1 LHKIKTN
8 MTLPTTS
15 ELYSDNLEIAFKND
29 QFNLLLNQPPKADWI
44 KQNKYAN
51 NSNYIPIGIVETLLQ
66 KIFKRF
72 RVEVLREGTMFNSVY
87 VTIRLH
93 YWNGTDNTWQFHDG
107 VGAVQLQTKQGSSP
121 AQLENI
127 NNNAVMM
134 ALPMA
139 KSYAIKD
146 ACEHIGKIFGRDI
159 NRKDVMAFSQDN
171 SISKEIDSKS
181 ISRLKTYINDC
192 QSLEHLLSVQDLAI
206 DYNLIDLFNEK
217 KEALNG

>member
-1 LHKIKTN
+1 MHKINTN

-15 ELYSDNLEIAFKND
+15 ELYSDNLEVAFKND

-159 NRKDVMAFSQDN
+159 NRKDVMAFTQDN
-171 SISKEIDSKS
+171 SISNEVDSKS
-181 ISRLKTYINDC
+181 RARLENYLKNC
-192 QSLEHLLSVQDLAI
+192 ESLEQLLSVQDLAI
-206 DYNLIDLFNEK
+206 KFDLMDLFNAK
-217 KEALNG
+217 KEAFNG

>member
-159 NRKDVMAFSQDN
+159 NRQDVMAFSQDN
-171 SISKEIDSKS
+171 SISKEMDSKS

-192 QSLEHLLSVQDLAI
+192 QSLEQLLSVQDLAI

>member
-1 LHKIKTN
+1 
-8 MTLPTTS
+8 
-15 ELYSDNLEIAFKND
+15 
-29 QFNLLLNQPPKADWI
+29 
-44 KQNKYAN
+44 
-51 NSNYIPIGIVETLLQ
+51 
-66 KIFKRF
+66 
-72 RVEVLREGTMFNSVY
+72 MFNSVY

>member
-1 LHKIKTN
+1 

-15 ELYSDNLEIAFKND
+15 ELYSDNLEVAFKND
-29 QFNLLLNQPPKADWI
+29 QFNLLLNQPPKPDWI

-93 YWNGTDNTWQFHDG
+93 YWNGIDDTWQFHDG

-146 ACEHIGKIFGRDI
+146 ACEHIGKLFGRDI

-171 SISKEIDSKS
+171 SITNEVDTKSKS
-181 ISRLKTYINDC
+181 RLESYIQNC
-192 QSLEHLLSVQDLAI
+192 ESLEHLLSVQDLAI
-206 DYNLIDLFNEK
+206 KFDLMDLFNAK

>member
-1 LHKIKTN
+1 

-15 ELYSDNLEIAFKND
+15 ELYSDNLEVAFKND
-29 QFNLLLNQPPKADWI
+29 QFNLLLNQPPKPDWI

-146 ACEHIGKIFGRDI
+146 ACEHIGKLFGRDI

-171 SISKEIDSKS
+171 SITNEVNVKS
-181 ISRLKTYINDC
+181 NARLESYIQNC
-192 QSLEHLLSVQDLAI
+192 ESLEQLLSVQDLAI
-206 DYNLIDLFNEK
+206 KFDLMNLFNAK

>member
-1 LHKIKTN
+1 

>member
-1 LHKIKTN
+1 

-15 ELYSDNLEIAFKND
+15 ELYSDNLELAFKND

-93 YWNGTDNTWQFHDG
+93 YWNGIDDTWQFHDG

-146 ACEHIGKIFGRDI
+146 ACEHIGKLFGRDI

-171 SISKEIDSKS
+171 SITNEVDTKSKS
-181 ISRLKTYINDC
+181 RLESYIQNC
-192 QSLEHLLSVQDLAI
+192 ESLEHLLSVQDLAI
-206 DYNLIDLFNEK
+206 KFDLIDLFNAK

>member
-1 LHKIKTN
+1 

-15 ELYSDNLEIAFKND
+15 ELYSDNLEVAFKND

-93 YWNGTDNTWQFHDG
+93 YWNGIDNTWQFHDG

-146 ACEHIGKIFGRDI
+146 ACEHIGKLFGRDI

-171 SISKEIDSKS
+171 SITNEVDTKSKS
-181 ISRLKTYINDC
+181 RLESYIQNC
-192 QSLEHLLSVQDLAI
+192 ESLEHLLSVQDLAI
-206 DYNLIDLFNEK
+206 KFDLMDLFNAK

>member
-1 LHKIKTN
+1 

-15 ELYSDNLEIAFKND
+15 ELYSDNLEVAFKND

-93 YWNGTDNTWQFHDG
+93 YWNGIDDTWQFHDG

-146 ACEHIGKIFGRDI
+146 ACEHIGKLFGRDI

-171 SISKEIDSKS
+171 SITNEVDTKS
-181 ISRLKTYINDC
+181 RTRLESYIKNC
-192 QSLEHLLSVQDLAI
+192 ESLEHLLSVQDLAI
-206 DYNLIDLFNEK
+206 KFDLMHLFNAK

>member
-1 LHKIKTN
+1 

-15 ELYSDNLEIAFKND
+15 ELYSDNLEVAFKND

-93 YWNGTDNTWQFHDG
+93 YWNGIDNTWQFHDG

-146 ACEHIGKIFGRDI
+146 ACEHIGKLFGRDI

-171 SISKEIDSKS
+171 SIANEVDTKSKA
-181 ISRLKTYINDC
+181 RLESYIQNC
-192 QSLEHLLSVQDLAI
+192 ESLEQLLSVQDLAI
-206 DYNLIDLFNEK
+206 KFDLITLFNEK
-217 KEALNG
+217 KEAFNG